1 MSESAPVFEKH
12 ELELPVG
19 GQHEIAAHTEH
30 APTPEEV
37 ASEKQHM
44 SQESRATITQEAPSH
59 NPVEAFQAQQAAA
72 TAVAPIRESRKVVGQ
87 RQLAQVQRKLPA
99 RQRQLSKVIHQPVV
113 RMVSESAASTIT
125 RPSGLLGGGLVA
137 LIGTSGYLYMAKH
150 IGFNYNYLVFIL
162 LFVGGFGL
170 GLALEL
176 VVWSLT
182 AARRRT
188 E

>member
-44 SQESRATITQEAPSH
+44 SQESRTTIAQEAPSH
-59 NPVEAFQAQQAAA
+59 NPVEAFQAEQTAA
-72 TAVAPIRESRKVVGQ
+72 TVVAPIRESRKVVGQ

-99 RQRQLSKVIHQPVV
+99 RDRQLSKLVHQPVV
-113 RMVSESAASTIT
+113 RMISESAAGTVT

-137 LIGTSGYLYMAKH
+137 FIGSTGYLYLTKH
-150 IGFNYNYLVFIL
+150 VGLTYNYFVFIL
-162 LFVGGFGL
+162 LFVAGFGL

-176 VVWSLT
+176 IVWSLT
-182 AARRRT
+182 ASRRRT